1 MRLNRTLA
9 LGASLLVLLGAC
21 TAGGGSKPTI
31 KIGSDGF
38 YEAKLMAEIYGQALE
53 ANGYTVDRTG
63 IGIGARKVSAAALES
78 GQFDLKPEYIG
89 SGLAYYEPG
98 KQTGDP
104 KANQTALQNVLN
116 GKGGGITVLDYSPA
130 ADQNAF
136 VVRKETA
143 DQFHL
148 AKMSDLTAV
157 QSQLKFGVATDCPTN
172 PVCGTALK
180 TAYGLDLSKATLLA
194 ACDTPMAEALLGQ
207 DHRRRRAVLDP
218 ARHRSQRL
226 GRPPGRQAD
235 PAGRQHRAARP
246 QRLPR
251 QGRQD
256 RLREDPQRRVR
267 QDGHRDLDGSRKAG
281 VGRQEGHRRGRQ
293 GVAPG
298 ERLRE
303 VAGPRPAHSE
313 PSAIGRGLVDSR
325 QPRRHGARR
334 LQAATAPR
342 VMYPPGRWYRSWSP
356 GLVSGT
362 RQAGG
367 KSVCPDR
374 WPSGPLDRA
383 DPCTFS
389 RLHLRSR
396 PWHEPQPVYTTR
408 LAGRCHRIGSRVAYD
423 PPGG

>member
-1 MRLNRTLA
+1 MRLNRALA

-63 IGIGARKVSAAALES
+63 IGIGARKVSAPALES

-104 KANQTALQNVLN
+104 KANQTELQNVLN

-148 AKMSDLTAV
+148 AKMSDLSAV

-180 TAYGLDLSKATLLA
+180 NAYGLDLSKATLLA
-194 ACDTPMAEALLGQ
+194 ACDTPMAQALLGKTIDVAELCSTQPDIAVNGWVVLQ
-207 DHRRRRAVLDP
+207 DDK
-218 ARHRSQRL
+218 
-226 GRPPGRQAD
+226 AD
-235 PAGRQHRAARP
+235 AAGRQHRAARP

-251 QGRQD
+251 QGATR
-256 RLREDPQRRVR
+256 PPSRRSSTTCPPR
-267 QDGHRDLDGSRKAG
+267 WT
-281 VGRQEGHRRGRQ
+281 RR
-293 GVAPG
+293 P
-298 ERLRE
+298 
-303 VAGPRPAHSE
+303 
-313 PSAIGRGLVDSR
+313 
-325 QPRRHGARR
+325 
-334 LQAATAPR
+334 
-342 VMYPPGRWYRSWSP
+342 
-356 GLVSGT
+356 
-362 RQAGG
+362 
-367 KSVCPDR
+367 
-374 WPSGPLDRA
+374 
-383 DPCTFS
+383 
-389 RLHLRSR
+389 
-396 PWHEPQPVYTTR
+396 
-408 LAGRCHRIGSRVAYD
+408 
-423 PPGG
+423 